1 MPSLNAQSPIGLIA
15 ETAKTQAV
23 AGAAAGATLGI
34 LHSMVTLHRKQL
46 NDGYEMLAEGMA
58 EVGTWSVLG
67 LLAGLAAG
75 ATGATAA
82 VMAGRGVW
90 TIVAPLVAG
99 SVTSSIAYGQ
109 VDRVIRPLS
118 TDIARGLKASLAS
131 RSER

>member
-1 MPSLNAQSPIGLIA
+1 MPSLNPQSPLGLIA
-15 ETAKTQAV
+15 ETARTQAV

-34 LHSMVTLHRKQL
+34 LHTIVTLHRKQL

-58 EVGTWSVLG
+58 EVGTGTFLG

-75 ATGATAA
+75 ATGATA
-82 VMAGRGVW
+82 VVVAGRGIW
-90 TIVAPLVAG
+90 TIAAPFVVGAL
-99 SVTSSIAYGQ
+99 TSSIAYRQ

-118 TDIARGLKASLAS
+118 ADIARGLKVSLES